1 MLSATAWA
9 LDNSKIMPLTPKLRS
24 PVWKR
29 IALVGIVLIISLIV
43 RAGTAHFLAERID
56 DGAWF
61 QHGSYK
67 IFDARAQG
75 ILDGTEPVFFL
86 NDPTR
91 TDLVQYPPGFPL
103 LVAFIYQ
110 VTGERSALAV
120 LSAIWWLDALA
131 TPLLLF
137 AVGTVAFDRRA
148 GYCAAAFGA
157 FSPLLAYYGVTPSS
171 DPVTTW
177 IVLGA
182 LLTLLF
188 AVRKHSWTAAL
199 AAGAILGLA
208 CWFRVNPLFLTFAW
222 GIGVLLTRSIPTR
235 RRAAMAMAVVI
246 GTVVIA
252 APIPIRNAIVFKQ
265 VVMTGLNVGSNLW
278 EGLGETELGNQHGF
292 RYGDQVMVEVERAEL
307 GLAADFPITPVWP
320 DGIARDRERARR
332 SLAFIAEH
340 PVWYSGVMLTRMY
353 WMLKIAGDPG
363 PYYGTAGINCTRTK
377 CLPVEL
383 QNGAAAV
390 IIDLVGMAQSV
401 LRYVTIPLAAI
412 GLWFGLRRH
421 RAATFILLAT
431 VLYYLVAGTAAHTE
445 LRYVLPMHAVLVVLA
460 GLALSKVPFARTRDR
475 QD

>member
-1 MLSATAWA
+1 MAVTRE
-9 LDNSKIMPLTPKLRS
+9 LRS
-24 PVWKR
+24 VWKR
-29 IALVGIVLIISLIV
+29 FALVGIILIVSLVV
-43 RAGTAHFLAERID
+43 RAGTSHFLAERID

-75 ILDGTEPVFFL
+75 MLDGTEPVFFL

-110 VTGERSALAV
+110 VTGERSAMSV
-120 LSAIWWLDALA
+120 LRVIWWLDALA
-131 TPLLLF
+131 TPLLLL
-137 AVGTVAFDRRA
+137 AVGTAAFGRRA
-148 GYCAAAFGA
+148 GYWSAALGA

-171 DPVTTW
+171 DAVTTW
-177 IVLGA
+177 LVLGA
-182 LLTLLF
+182 LWSLLL
-188 AVRKHSWTAAL
+188 AVKRRSWPIAL
-199 AAGAILGLA
+199 IAGGILGLA

-222 GIGVLLTRSIPTR
+222 GVGVLLMTSAPLRL
-235 RRAAMAMAVVI
+235 RAAISAAVVV
-246 GTVVIA
+246 GTIAIA

-265 VVMTGLNVGSNLW
+265 FVLTGLNVGSNLW

-332 SLAFIAEH
+332 AMAFIAER

-363 PYYGTAGINCTRTK
+363 PYYGTAGINCTRAK
-377 CLPVEL
+377 CLAIGWQSGP
-383 QNGAAAV
+383 AAV
-390 IIDLVGMAQSV
+390 IIDLLGMIQSV
-401 LRYVTIPLAAI
+401 LRYITIPLAAV

-421 RAATFILLAT
+421 RAATLVLLAT
-431 VLYYLVAGTAAHTE
+431 VLYYLVGGTAAHTE
-445 LRYVLPMHAVLVVLA
+445 LRYVLPMHSALAVLA
-460 GLALSKVPFARTRDR
+460 GLAFSQVPFTITRNT
-475 QD
+475 QDQPVPE